1 MTQTHPM
8 SAGSRLRGAP
18 SAEDRVRAF
27 RIAIRHSSRVR
38 MLRIFLPLV
47 AVGLTG
53 LYFIPT
59 RIVVQ
64 TKLGEASFKTVKSTS
79 EGSVMQEPRI
89 KGVHEK
95 HGKYDIRMKNATRS
109 EKQPDLIKLNTINAE
124 LLAKDGKKTTLKA
137 PSGVFHNKRE
147 ELTFDNGAVIGG
159 DAGFSGKLKSAT
171 ASMADHVLISAEP
184 VELAFHGNTVR
195 AEGMTYYTSEA
206 RAVFTGNVRVHLER
220 APTEAEK

>member
-1 MTQTHPM
+1 MTQTHSN
-8 SAGSRLRGAP
+8 SAGSRLRGFP
-18 SAEDRVRAF
+18 SAADRARAF
-27 RIAIRHSSRVR
+27 NVAIRHSTRVR
-38 MLRIFLPLV
+38 TLRILLPLV
-47 AVGLTG
+47 AVGLGG
-53 LYFIPT
+53 LYFLPT
-59 RIVVQ
+59 RITVQ
-64 TKLGEASFKTVKSTS
+64 TKLGQASFKTVKSTS
-79 EGSVMQEPRI
+79 EGSVMQEPHI

-95 HGKYDIRMKNATRS
+95 HGKYDIRMKSATRN

-124 LLAKDGKKTTLKA
+124 LVAKDGKKTTLKA
-137 PSGVFHNKRE
+137 PSGIFHNKRE

-171 ASMADHVLISAEP
+171 ASMANHVLISPEP

-195 AEGMTYYTSEA
+195 AEGLTYYTSEG

>member
-1 MTQTHPM
+1 MTQARSN
-8 SAGSRLRGAP
+8 SAGSRLRGVP

-27 RIAIRHSSRVR
+27 RTAIRHSSRVR
-38 MLRIFLPLV
+38 MLRILLPLV

-59 RIVVQ
+59 QIAVK
-64 TKLGEASFKTVKSTS
+64 TKFGEASFKTVKSTS

-95 HGKYDIRMKNATRS
+95 HGKYDIRMKSAARN
-109 EKQPDLIKLNTINAE
+109 EKQPDLIQLNTINAE
-124 LLAKDGKKTTLKA
+124 LIGKDGKKTTLKA

-184 VELAFHGNTVR
+184 VALAFHGNTVR
-195 AEGMTYYTSEA
+195 AEGLTYYTSEG